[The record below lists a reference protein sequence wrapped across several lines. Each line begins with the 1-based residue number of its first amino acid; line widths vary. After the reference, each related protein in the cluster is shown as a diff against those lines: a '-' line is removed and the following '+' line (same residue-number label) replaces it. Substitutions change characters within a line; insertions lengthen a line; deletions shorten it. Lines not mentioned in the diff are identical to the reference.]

1 MTQLQIVHSLA
12 RLQCT
17 KCGAEANAS
26 CDCGEPYVPAA
37 LRVKQYDEVNPG
49 QSTRQAA
56 TDLGVHHSV
65 VADARKV
72 SGNPTTDTVTGRDGK
87 KYPAR
92 RTPEAEAETES
103 ESEIIDDNW
112 MEAKDAFGFLAMAA
126 PLFDKAGPEITAEV
140 VPTPVIVLGSTI
152 TFTASSANS
161 TAGIGP
167 FRYTA
172 FYDKG
177 NTVGIINSTT
187 STGYFPANLQTST
200 GGPPTGGFLVSWYDY
215 GSAITLTPGET
226 FTISPDASSGI
237 FQIA

>member
-1 MTQLQIVHSLA
+1 MVTSTYNKFNTAVE
-12 RLQCT
+12 CF
-17 KCGAEANAS
+17 ANGLFHAS
-26 CDCGEPYVPAA
+26 TLGDVFAFMLTNTAPT
-37 LRVKQYDEVNPG
+37 
-49 QSTRQAA
+49 STFKTS
-56 TDLGVHHSV
+56 TDITEIGTGNGYSAGGSSCQFTSSTLGS
-65 VADARKV
+65 
-72 SGNPTTDTVTGRDGK
+72 TTT
-87 KYPAR
+87 
-92 RTPEAEAETES
+92 
-103 ESEIIDDNW
+103 
-112 MEAKDAFGFLAMAA
+112 
-126 PLFDKAGPEITAEV
+126 

-215 GSAITLTPGET
+215 GSALTLTPGET
-226 FTISPDASSGI
+226 FTISPDPSSGI